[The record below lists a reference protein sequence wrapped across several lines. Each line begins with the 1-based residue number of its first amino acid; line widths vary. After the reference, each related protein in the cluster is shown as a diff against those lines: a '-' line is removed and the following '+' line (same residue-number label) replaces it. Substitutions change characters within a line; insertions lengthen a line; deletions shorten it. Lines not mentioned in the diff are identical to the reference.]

1 MQLKKKKSTHN
12 KRKKSEGSRMWAS
25 FFLINGD
32 CSSNPDC
39 MRRMNTQSTAAA
51 LQATLSFVLT
61 IQMSSRAWRTL
72 QKQRRARGAWLQSGS
87 TFFLIYRGFPWLCF
101 PVMMLCQLLFMI
113 LSQLSARCEL
123 QRSYDFRALTGS
135 KSSPSD
141 GLRAF
146 GRAGWW
152 APVRT
157 VRICVGF
164 RARVIC
170 NVKPGSTSIAAALNR
185 STCSGSYKITAWAGE
200 ADWSRGRRRRCVL
213 WPCKSEGICKPWL
226 KEETGEEAAAFCR
239 AEGWVSRDGSRQ
251 REQHRIGEQ
260 QTHTHFWF
268 KGNLLC
274 FYLFPFI
281 HMHS

>member
-1 MQLKKKKSTHN
+1 MQAYSIKVLTPSCQPTVAHCPWSSQSHLPLAHQAQLQNTKLICDVPAVTSMFAIPGSMGEYTCCKISVWQVASSVRVICKYATKKKIHTQ
-12 KRKKSEGSRMWAS
+12 KKEEVWRQQDVSF

-87 TFFLIYRGFPWLCF
+87 PFFFIYRGFPWLCF

-141 GLRAF
+141 SLRAF
-146 GRAGWW
+146 GRAGW
-152 APVRT
+152 
-157 VRICVGF
+157 
-164 RARVIC
+164 
-170 NVKPGSTSIAAALNR
+170 
-185 STCSGSYKITAWAGE
+185 
-200 ADWSRGRRRRCVL
+200 
-213 WPCKSEGICKPWL
+213 
-226 KEETGEEAAAFCR
+226 
-239 AEGWVSRDGSRQ
+239 
-251 REQHRIGEQ
+251 
-260 QTHTHFWF
+260 
-268 KGNLLC
+268 
-274 FYLFPFI
+274 
-281 HMHS
+281 

>member
-1 MQLKKKKSTHN
+1 
-12 KRKKSEGSRMWAS
+12 MWAS
-25 FFLINGD
+25 FFLINGN

-123 QRSYDFRALTGS
+123 QRSYDFRAGS

-141 GLRAF
+141 SLRAF

-213 WPCKSEGICKPWL
+213 WPCKSEWICKPWL
-226 KEETGEEAAAFCR
+226 KEETGGRLLLSVGLRDECPGMEADSVSNTESENSRPTHIFGLKGIYYAFIYFLSYTCTVR
-239 AEGWVSRDGSRQ
+239 TVAYSKHG
-251 REQHRIGEQ
+251 
-260 QTHTHFWF
+260 
-268 KGNLLC
+268 
-274 FYLFPFI
+274 
-281 HMHS
+281 